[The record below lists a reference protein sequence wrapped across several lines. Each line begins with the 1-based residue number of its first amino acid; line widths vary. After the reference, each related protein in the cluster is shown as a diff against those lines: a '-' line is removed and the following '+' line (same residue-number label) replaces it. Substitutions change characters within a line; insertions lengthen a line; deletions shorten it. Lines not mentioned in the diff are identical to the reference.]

1 MSRAWETELEIRRSA
16 RPKDL
21 SDAGQTWGAMKWLR
35 ESQDNMLV
43 VLWYNEVPVSGAPQ
57 CLMRG
62 AVQAAANRGLDVS
75 AADRLLV
82 AGQDAFARW
91 DIGALTGLTSLL
103 WRELALAPVD
113 PASPYWT
120 HRLVTTWEEHRA
132 AVSFPAPEPVA
143 PADLDARVEAGWLAQ
158 ICGGALGSALE
169 GYSADR
175 IAERYGDVTGYL
187 QPPTT
192 YNDDIAFEL
201 AFLEAFAHRGRLV
214 TSADVAERWVVLVPF
229 GWSAEHVALANLRL
243 GLYPPESGTRANP
256 FTDWIGAQMRGA
268 MCGLVAPG
276 DAAEAAR
283 LAWIDGVVSHAGN
296 GVLGETFNAMLTA
309 LAFVRRDVRALVEEV
324 TGLIPPGT
332 QYRWVLDQALAACRE
347 AEREDPGAANSPAW
361 AAWRRCEKLLEEYNW
376 VHAYPNAAAE
386 VVALWFGRGDFDRTM
401 QFIARCG
408 LDVDCN
414 AAQVACVLG
423 AMLGP
428 EGIGR
433 RWTDPI
439 GDTLETYVRGMD
451 TLSIKALA
459 ARTVEAA
466 RNAAKRG

>member
-1 MSRAWETELEIRRSA
+1 
-16 RPKDL
+16 
-21 SDAGQTWGAMKWLR
+21 
-35 ESQDNMLV
+35 
-43 VLWYNEVPVSGAPQ
+43 
-57 CLMRG
+57 MRG
-62 AVQAAANRGLDVS
+62 AVQAPANRGLEVL
-75 AADRLLV
+75 AAERLLA

-113 PASPYWT
+113 PSPYWT
-120 HRLVTTWEEHRA
+120 HRLITTWEGHRA

-214 TSADVAERWVVLVPF
+214 TSADVAERWVALVPF
-229 GWSAEHVALANLRL
+229 GWSAEHVALASLRL
-243 GLYPPESGTRANP
+243 GIYPPESGTRANP
-256 FTDWIGAQMRGA
+256 FTDWIGAQVRGA

-283 LAWIDGVVSHAGN
+283 LAWIDGVISHAGN

-332 QYRWVLDQALAACRE
+332 QYRWVLDQALAVCRE
-347 AEREDPGAANSPAW
+347 AEREDPGAGNSPAW
-361 AAWRRCEKLLEEYNW
+361 RRGAGARSSWL
-376 VHAYPNAAAE
+376 
-386 VVALWFGRGDFDRTM
+386 VALWFGQGDFDRTM
-401 QFIARCG
+401 QLIAMCG

-428 EGIGR
+428 GGIGR
-433 RWTDPI
+433 QWTEPV

-466 RNAAKRG
+466 RNAAKGG